1 MKLNRFLVWE
11 YIRKSNNFKGNV
23 TDTIFLDNETAI
35 AIDGNN
41 DFAKYQVIRKY
52 KKSGELYR
60 ENNVSNSVLSML
72 VLSFVKAEKQSMF
85 HSSMSHSTSEYDFVD
100 TLLDTVEVYDND
112 TEIAEKL
119 SNYEGDVLE
128 FLLDNSRVVNEGNR
142 ETYKEIINRV
152 LKKEV
157 NHG

>member
-1 MKLNRFLVWE
+1 MKLSRFLVWE

-23 TDTIFLDNETAI
+23 NDTIFLDNETAI
-35 AIDGNN
+35 TIDENN

-72 VLSFVKAEKQSMF
+72 VLSFVNTQKQSMF
-85 HSSMSHSTSEYDFVD
+85 HSSMHHATSEYNFFD
-100 TLLDTVEVYDND
+100 TLLDTVKVYDND

-119 SNYEGDVLE
+119 SNYEGDILE
-128 FLLDNSRVVNEGNR
+128 FLLDNSRVVNESNR